1 MPRNTLRVV
10 AFFVALSSVVAL
22 VFVLAQSAAAP
33 YRNGPRTDTLLS
45 QSTEAPTQE
54 LEKPIPASTA
64 TLTSEPYPPPVPT
77 IQATPTNDPTRV
89 AMTHE
94 VWASEFVQVLIDRDS
109 VSGFAD
115 GPFTVLRSVDVFPGD
130 MPFDVTPGV
139 VGEFIVPDV
148 AVVLQGTFRNQE
160 GGQSHP
166 YMLALGDRRHA
177 SAYRMKLA
185 DTAAELLNRL
195 P

>member
-10 AFFVALSSVVAL
+10 VLLVALSS
-22 VFVLAQSAAAP
+22 AAALIIVLTESTADP
-33 YRNGPRTDTLLS
+33 YRNGPRTGTLLS
-45 QSTEAPTQE
+45 QGTEEPTQE
-54 LEKPIPASTA
+54 LEKPSPASTA
-64 TLTSEPYPPPVPT
+64 TFTSEPYPPPAPT

-89 AMTHE
+89 AITHE
-94 VWASEFVQVLIDRDS
+94 AWASEFVQVLVDRDP
-109 VSGFAD
+109 VSEFAD

-185 DTAAELLNRL
+185 DSAAELLNRL